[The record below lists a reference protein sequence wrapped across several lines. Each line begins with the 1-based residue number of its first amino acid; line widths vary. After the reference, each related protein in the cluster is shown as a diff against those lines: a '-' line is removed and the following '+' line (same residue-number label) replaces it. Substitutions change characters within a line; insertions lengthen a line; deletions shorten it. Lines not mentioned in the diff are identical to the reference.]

1 MFFFPHCRKERLV
14 NETKKIKGL
23 KFFKFI
29 YIYMYIYIYIYI
41 CTYFQHVILIYIF
54 TCTKNKVILEV
65 TLVPLKNDEAFK
77 ITT

>member
-29 YIYMYIYIYIYI
+29 YIYMYIYIYI

>member
-14 NETKKIKGL
+14 NETKKIKVL

-29 YIYMYIYIYIYI
+29 YIYMYIYIYI